1 MVIPIHAHGVR
12 SEFRVEYLNP
22 PYMTMERPRIS
33 NVPKNIA
40 FNSKFHVEVVIPPG
54 LENGNIQGT

>member
-1 MVIPIHAHGVR
+1 MIPIHAHGVR